1 MGYMACFYSNRS
13 AEFCQAQ
20 SKPNWRGRERLYIDA
35 SSWLVLKVPGS
46 SLGYP
51 GQKPAGNSPRAGLAE
66 PVREYEIQNTIAEVL
81 L

>member
-1 MGYMACFYSNRS
+1 MACFYSNRS

-20 SKPNWRGRERLYIDA
+20 SKPNWRGRGKAFYIDA